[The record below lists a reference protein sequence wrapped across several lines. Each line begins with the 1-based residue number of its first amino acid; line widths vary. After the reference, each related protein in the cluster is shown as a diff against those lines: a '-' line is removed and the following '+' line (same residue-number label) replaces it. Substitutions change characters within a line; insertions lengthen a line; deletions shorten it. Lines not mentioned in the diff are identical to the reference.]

1 MVASSIFTFK
11 VKKEGSKFFG
21 QEMAKVTMEDVR
33 GDQMSVTVFPDRF
46 TDINKII
53 KNVYKNKVKFDVGT
67 VVHFSGSAS
76 VYEEEVNLI
85 LDRVYDMKPPPQMPE
100 DLKARKISLKVKKES
115 TSSSDLFTELEDEL
129 INEGLLDLSLGEDD

>member
-1 MVASSIFTFK
+1 
-11 VKKEGSKFFG
+11 
-21 QEMAKVTMEDVR
+21 MAKVTMEDVR
-33 GDQMSVTVFPDRF
+33 GEQMSVTVFPDRF
-46 TDINKII
+46 ADINKII

-100 DLKARKISLKVKKES
+100 DLKARKISLKAKKE
-115 TSSSDLFTELEDEL
+115 TAVSSDLFTELEDEL
-129 INEGLLDLSLGEDD
+129 INEGLLDLDLGEDD